1 MSLASFLEKGG
12 QRTLEDELVYSE
24 TIQGNY
30 GMGSGSRHSY
40 ITPRLSRYLL
50 GNGLIV
56 VAMI

>member
-30 GMGSGSRHSY
+30 GMGSGSRHS
-40 ITPRLSRYLL
+40 
-50 GNGLIV
+50 
-56 VAMI
+56 